1 MEERIQKIEKYIK
14 EIGAQKL
21 GFNFVKNIS
30 VKEINR
36 GGYNIN
42 YLVNI
47 NNHKFVFRFNI
58 DTYLDVENQT
68 KYENE
73 VLEYLEK
80 FNIAPKVFFI
90 DTGKIFF
97 EDDLLV
103 EEFIE
108 NQSLQFGNDFLEK
121 FGKLVKKLHSIPL
134 PQNGLLI
141 KNLNPLFD
149 QWNFIRGKI
158 NFIKSG
164 NFNEKFLNF
173 INSYIPKF
181 DKYVSNFSNLFEGKD
196 VCLNH
201 RDLVIENVLQT
212 SKGLKLID
220 WQAVMADDPSYDLAF
235 FTCDIVIEWNLGR
248 SLTDEE
254 KQIFLKSYQ
263 ADDKMLEKIRVR
275 QPMVYLELFVWI
287 AYRAAYLRDK
297 LASGLVNE
305 TDKDFVHKR
314 ISTYE
319 SFLDENRMKKY
330 LDIFYKYA

>member
-1 MEERIQKIEKYIK
+1 MEDRIQKIEKYIK

-21 GFNFVKNIS
+21 GFNFVKNVS

-47 NNHKFVFRFNI
+47 DNHKFVFRFNI
-58 DTYLDVENQT
+58 DKYLDVESQT
-68 KYENE
+68 EYENE
-73 VLEYLEK
+73 VLKYLEK
-80 FNIAPKVFFI
+80 FDIAPKVFFI
-90 DTGKIFF
+90 DTSRNFF
-97 EDDLLV
+97 EFDLLV

-108 NQSLQFGNDFLEK
+108 NQPLQFGNDFLEK

-141 KNLNPLFD
+141 KNLNPLID
-149 QWNFIRGKI
+149 QWNFIKGKI

-164 NFNEKFLNF
+164 NFNEKFFEF
-173 INSYIPKF
+173 ITPYVPKV

-220 WQAVMADDPSYDLAF
+220 WQAIMADDASYDLAF
-235 FTCDIVIEWNLGR
+235 FTCDIVIEWNLGKP
-248 SLTDEE
+248 LTNEE
-254 KQIFLKSYQ
+254 KEIFLNSYQ
-263 ADDKMLEKIRVR
+263 ADERMFEKIRVR

-287 AYRAAYLRDK
+287 AYRAAYLRNK
-297 LASGLVNE
+297 LAEGLVNE
-305 TDKDFVHKR
+305 ADKDFVQKR
-314 ISTYE
+314 IAAYE

-330 LDIFYKYA
+330 LDIFYQYA